1 MSALNFLK
9 RWGVFYNE
17 EGFSAYGEFGEKRVM
32 EVMIEFSNVVNEEI
46 KKECKRVKIQRNE
59 YEQELLKVNRE
70 LMRLRAEL
78 KMNGV
83 VV

>member
-17 EGFSAYGEFGEKRVM
+17 EGFYAYGEFGEKKVM
-32 EVMIEFSNVVNEEI
+32 EAMVEFSNGVNEEI

-59 YEQELLKVNRE
+59 YEQQLLKANRE
-70 LMRLRAEL
+70 IIRLRAEL
-78 KMNGV
+78 KM
-83 VV
+83 